1 MGAEEV
7 DFHGAALVE
16 GDGEGL
22 IEVELILGG
31 GEGLEAF
38 VEESFGGAAGFLRAL
53 GDVGGVDEELGQGL
67 VYSVADEAADAGGV
81 VLFPLGV
88 EGKGDFDRPAGE
100 GARGEEYRV
109 ADGFVAGAAAVEHA
123 GEHGDVEVGVVVDLH
138 HLFAVMEAMESAGVL
153 RDGPAP
159 GDGHGEEEGVEAG
172 VIEAF
177 TDEFSGRD
185 DEARFVFGDVGELF
199 EGGTEGFFSEAAFE
213 GDDVLD
219 FFFEEVGQELDV
231 LGSFGQDEG
240 GAASAEGVENF

>member
-7 DFHGAALVE
+7 DFHGAAVVE

-22 IEVELILGG
+22 VELELILGG
-31 GEGLEAF
+31 GEGLETF
-38 VEESFGGAAGFLRAL
+38 EEEFFGGAAGFVWTL
-53 GDVGGVDEELGQGL
+53 GLVGGVDEELGQGL
-67 VYSVADEAADAGGV
+67 IDAVADEAADAGGV

-100 GARGEEYRV
+100 GARGEKDGV

-138 HLFAVMEAMESAGVL
+138 HLLAVVEAMKSAGVL
-153 RDGPAP
+153 CDGPAP

-177 TDEFSGRD
+177 ADEFTGRD
-185 DEARFVFGDVGELF
+185 DDARFVCGDVGELF
-199 EGGTEGFFSEAAFE
+199 EGGAEGFFSKASFE

-240 GAASAEGVENF
+240 SAARAEGVEDF